1 MDNESFLFI
10 DIYGIKRWKNKEGEL
25 HRLDGPA
32 VEYPSGKEEW
42 YQDGLLHRFG
52 GPAVIHDDGTK
63 EWYQNGKLHRLDGP
77 ALETLNGHKQW
88 YVGGKRS
95 REDGPA
101 IIYSDGIKRWYFDGF
116 WFKSKESY
124 FDALSDEAKA
134 KCLFSED
141 FLNG

>member
-10 DIYGIKRWKNKEGEL
+10 DIYGIKRWKNKKGEL

-32 VEYPSGKEEW
+32 VEYIDGAEEW
-42 YQDGLLHRFG
+42 YQNGYLHRLNW
-52 GPAVIHDDGTK
+52 PAAIRNDGTK
-63 EWYQNGKLHRLDGP
+63 EWWQNGVLHRLDGP

-101 IIYSDGIKRWYFDGF
+101 IIYSDGIKRWYLDGF
-116 WFKSKESY
+116 WFKSKEFY